1 VPSYIL
7 FYYWKPEIDVSTVG
21 FNTVFSY
28 NEIIY
33 GHIIKVTMKTEI
45 KSIKGTCVTVGTA
58 GREEAS
64 ALWAGTGVASR
75 PQQT

>member
-33 GHIIKVTMKTEI
+33 GYIIKVTIKTEI